1 MKGRGR
7 IVAFGKNIME
17 FGIIGLGRF
26 GFALAKSLAEAGKDV
41 MVVDN
46 NENKIKNI
54 RNYVDNAF
62 VVGTLDQETL
72 MDAGIQNCDTV
83 IVCIGESI
91 EVSILTTLFVIN
103 IGVPRVISK
112 ATSTEHGIILDKIG
126 AEVIYPERD
135 MAIRLAHR
143 LTNPSILE
151 TMELTGDISISELK
165 LTSKIAGK
173 TILQANLRQ
182 KYKLNIIALEREG
195 NTIIELTP
203 DMVMEENDN
212 MVVIGKKD
220 NINKFEMFLMGG
232 R

>member
-46 NENKIKNI
+46 NENKIKHI

>member
-1 MKGRGR
+1 
-7 IVAFGKNIME
+7 VAFSKNIME

>member
-7 IVAFGKNIME
+7 IVAFSKNIME

-46 NENKIKNI
+46 NENKIKHI

>member
-7 IVAFGKNIME
+7 IVAFSKNIME